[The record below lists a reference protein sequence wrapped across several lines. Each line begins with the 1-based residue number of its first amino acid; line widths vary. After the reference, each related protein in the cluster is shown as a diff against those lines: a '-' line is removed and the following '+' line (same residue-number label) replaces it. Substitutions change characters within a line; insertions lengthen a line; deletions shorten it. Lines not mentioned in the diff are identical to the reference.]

1 MTVRMA
7 GKKVRF
13 FWLVAYLRL
22 WKSLLGRYE
31 GMLTD
36 GMRKGYVNCLFSALL
51 PQGMAA

>member
-31 GMLTD
+31 MPID
-36 GMRKGYVNCLFSALL
+36 GRREEGY
-51 PQGMAA
+51 G